1 LLANDNDDGGT
12 FDIFPLKKAA
22 FGTTV
27 IFTRKLSSKVGAA
40 QAEAEETEISREINH
55 DIT

>member
-27 IFTRKLSSKVGAA
+27 IFTRKLSA